1 MDTSNHDLSALARS
15 QPRPELDPTPAL
27 RVQVRAEWL
36 RRALGWARVPIPAK
50 YPSPGL
56 RAVRL
61 SADEQQLTLTG
72 FDYSHALAVSFGVK
86 GGPLHRSGTAAVD
99 AARLAAALDLIEGE
113 NVEVTAAG
121 KAITVMA
128 PGCTV
133 VLAAMPI
140 DRCPAPP
147 QPNEDAER
155 ITGGAFDGA
164 ALAAAAR
171 AGEIAEPGPARG
183 DRAAVR
189 VRIDAS
195 GVQAWATATYAAT
208 VQTTE
213 STTDIGD
220 RDGLDIVL
228 PAAAIKDLAKPFAD
242 MAGAWKA
249 AVVTCGSGRWLE
261 LRHGQVTSRIK
272 ILTSAVEDL
281 SVIGAYFAEPVQ
293 ASTVQSKK
301 SLTSRTRAAGGN
313 SLELSEVAGFWG
325 TRRTVDRRLFKKALA
340 TLPDGEVALALTTGN
355 RLLLSAG
362 GARTVTSTAPLR

>member
-1 MDTSNHDLSALARS
+1 MNTSNHDLSALARS
-15 QPRPELDPTPAL
+15 QPRPELDPSPAL

-36 RRALGWARVPIPAK
+36 RRALDWARVPIPSK
-50 YPSPGL
+50 HPSPEL

-61 SADEQQLTLTG
+61 EADEQQLTLTG

-86 GGPLHRSGTAAVD
+86 DGPLHRSGTATVD
-99 AARLAAALDLIEGE
+99 AARLAAALDLVGGE
-113 NVEVTAAG
+113 SVEVTAAG

-133 VLAAMPI
+133 VLAAVPLNG
-140 DRCPAPP
+140 CPAPP

-155 ITGGAFDGA
+155 ITSGAFDGD

-195 GVQAWATATYAAT
+195 GFHVWATAAYAAT

-213 STTDIGD
+213 PTTDIGD
-220 RDGLDIVL
+220 RDGLDVVL
-228 PAAAIKDLAKPFAD
+228 PATAVKALAKPFAA
-242 MAGAWKA
+242 MSGAWKA
-249 AVVTCGSGRWLE
+249 AVVTCGSSRWLE
-261 LRHGQVTSRIK
+261 LRHGQVTSRIT
-272 ILTSAVEDL
+272 ILACAVEEL
-281 SVIGAYFAEPVQ
+281 SVIDAYFAEPIQ
-293 ASTVQSKK
+293 ASLALSKK
-301 SLTSRTRAAGGN
+301 SLTSRARAAKGN
-313 SLELSEVAGFWG
+313 RFTLPELAGFRG
-325 TRRTVDRRLFKKALA
+325 LRRTVDRRLFKKALA
-340 TLPDGEVALALTTGN
+340 TLPDGEVTLALTTGN

-362 GARTVTSTAPLR
+362 GARTVTSTAPLQ